1 MNRINQKYN
10 FAIYFILFLSQ
21 CNLIQFISTHN
32 EKKKHICGQAC
43 RHHRFEVFTKH
54 FVKTCLNHK
63 DDPWSDKW
71 YAIIDT
77 DSAD

>member
-1 MNRINQKYN
+1 MNVSSITKSNWS
-10 FAIYFILFLSQ
+10 FIFISS
-21 CNLIQFISTHN
+21 CNLIQFISTHVRK
-32 EKKKHICGQAC
+32 ERKKNASAAKRAGIA
-43 RHHRFEVFTKH
+43 VFTKR